1 MELEDNDAL
10 VGVLGVDP
18 SLLNLGIA
26 FGVID
31 LKNEVVTIYAV
42 DTFYIKLLVNFDK
55 GDNQF
60 GLSNRSRQV
69 KEVKNLIMLA
79 IKQFKPDMVV
89 TEEPVFGCNASSLK
103 NQMESIAAIRLAV
116 IESDINEDLII
127 YYPGTIKKTVNASGK
142 DKASL
147 KESITNGL
155 IDLIGKTLV
164 FDKPTLHHPSLLD
177 EHSNDAIAMVLTKA
191 KELFEFNQDL
201 FGVNK

>member
-1 MELEDNDAL
+1 MELGDRDAL
-10 VGVLGVDP
+10 VGVLGIDP
-18 SLLNLGIA
+18 SLINLGVA
-26 FGVID
+26 YGVVD

-55 GDNQF
+55 EDNQF

-69 KEVKNLIMLA
+69 KEVKDIVTSA
-79 IKQFKPDMVV
+79 ISRFKPDVVV

-116 IESDINEDLII
+116 IESEMTEDLVI

-155 IDLIGKTLV
+155 LEMMMTKELV
-164 FDKPTLHHPSLLD
+164 FDKPTMNHPLMLD

-191 KELFEFNQDL
+191 KELFEFN
-201 FGVNK
+201 